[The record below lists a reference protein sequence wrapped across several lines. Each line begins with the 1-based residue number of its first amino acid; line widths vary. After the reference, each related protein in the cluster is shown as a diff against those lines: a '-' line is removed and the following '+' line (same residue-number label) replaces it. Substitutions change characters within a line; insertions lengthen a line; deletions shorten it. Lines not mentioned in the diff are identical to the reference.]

1 MNAYQFLSALR
12 ARAGIFAF
20 LLLTT
25 VLVATAASLLM
36 PRIYTATVSLLL
48 DAQEQQSL
56 STALRP
62 LVSSQERA
70 SYLQTQLDII
80 TSEKVARKVVVDLKL
95 AQRPLS
101 ANTMEDV
108 ATHGGSVEDELVE
121 ILLKELKVDTSQ
133 SSVIRLSFSSREPLY
148 SADVANAFAKA
159 YIDTMLELR
168 VEPAQKAATWFD
180 EQLKGLRANLEDA
193 QAKLTAYHQKRGI
206 VSADERMDVENTRL
220 AGLSEQ
226 VVRAQEQTFQ
236 WRSREEQAQEATAG
250 GGSPEKLPEVLENPF
265 IQRLKEDVL
274 RGETKLREL
283 GAQYGPNYPGYQSQV
298 AELQGLREKL
308 DQEMKKFV
316 AAIGSSARQ
325 SRQREAGSRK
335 AMAAQSARVLEL
347 KEDRNELTVLRRNV
361 ESAERAYD
369 TAMQRSVVSQVD
381 SRANQTNVM
390 VLNAAAVPRKHS
402 SPKIRLNIA
411 LSLVVGTILG
421 IVMVVLL
428 EVLDRRVRSRSD
440 MDLGAPLLAVL
451 NELRPASRRPGL
463 ADRSKRAL
471 PNPG

>member
-133 SSVIRLSFSSREPLY
+133 SSVI
-148 SADVANAFAKA
+148 
-159 YIDTMLELR
+159 
-168 VEPAQKAATWFD
+168 PAQF
-180 EQLKGLRANLEDA
+180 
-193 QAKLTAYHQKRGI
+193 
-206 VSADERMDVENTRL
+206 
-220 AGLSEQ
+220 
-226 VVRAQEQTFQ
+226 
-236 WRSREEQAQEATAG
+236 
-250 GGSPEKLPEVLENPF
+250 F
-265 IQRLKEDVL
+265 I
-274 RGETKLREL
+274 
-283 GAQYGPNYPGYQSQV
+283 P
-298 AELQGLREKL
+298 
-308 DQEMKKFV
+308 
-316 AAIGSSARQ
+316 
-325 SRQREAGSRK
+325 
-335 AMAAQSARVLEL
+335 
-347 KEDRNELTVLRRNV
+347 
-361 ESAERAYD
+361 
-369 TAMQRSVVSQVD
+369 
-381 SRANQTNVM
+381 
-390 VLNAAAVPRKHS
+390 
-402 SPKIRLNIA
+402 
-411 LSLVVGTILG
+411 
-421 IVMVVLL
+421 
-428 EVLDRRVRSRSD
+428 
-440 MDLGAPLLAVL
+440 
-451 NELRPASRRPGL
+451 
-463 ADRSKRAL
+463 
-471 PNPG
+471 